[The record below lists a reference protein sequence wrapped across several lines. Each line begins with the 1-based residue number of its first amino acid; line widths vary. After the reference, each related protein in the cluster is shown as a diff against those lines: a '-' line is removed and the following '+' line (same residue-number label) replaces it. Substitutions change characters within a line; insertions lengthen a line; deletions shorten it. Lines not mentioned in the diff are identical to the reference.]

1 MLKLLISDDEGQT
14 TVVPLLRDE
23 ITIGR
28 RAGNTIRLTERNVS
42 RTHARLVKRD
52 EAYIVEDLGSYNG
65 VILNG
70 QRVNTSAQMAPGDQ
84 LAIGDYAIALQAE
97 TRTSRRPPA
106 PVVDAKPPPRLVV
119 LNEPAAGAEFSLS
132 KPVMRIGRDERLDI
146 WINHKSISHE
156 HAEVQVVDGVVTVFD
171 LDSVNGMRV
180 NGIDTTRAMLES
192 GDVLQLG
199 EVGFRLLTPQG
210 TLSLQEVPPSPAVV
224 PNPTPAA
231 KKPLFALAVL
241 GLLALFGGLT
251 VMATIQDPADTT
263 DDQPTALASST
274 GAIGSA
280 PTDPAAASAIAAP
293 SEPTEMAMPDEAD
306 ALRAEDDQGDAPQ
319 EWEDHLAR
327 ARRQLARGKV
337 DEAYRVANE
346 LPEDSVLRRTPEFG
360 EIRYRYVQSHVDAA
374 EEAMEAGQPNLARR
388 EAKLALAIPG
398 MTSKQKR
405 DARRIVSATRRPSS
419 GKPSPEESLAEAY
432 RCVGTGDNACVI
444 LALEGGQAK
453 TPAALALLI
462 ETYRAMDDFSAARR
476 HMRAFV
482 QRYPEDARAP
492 RYREM
497 LAAD

>member
-84 LAIGDYAIALQAE
+84 LAIGDYALALQAE

-106 PVVDAKPPPRLVV
+106 PIVDAKPPPRLVV

-132 KPVMRIGRDERLDI
+132 QPVMRIGRDERLDI

-171 LDSVNGMRV
+171 LDSANGMRV
-180 NGIDTTRAMLES
+180 NGIDTKRAMIES

-210 TLSLQEVPPSPAVV
+210 TLSLQEVPRGPVAPSPAQA
-224 PNPTPAA
+224 P

-241 GLLALFGGLT
+241 GLLALFGGLA
-251 VMATIQDPADTT
+251 VMSTIQAPSDTT

-274 GAIGSA
+274 GAMGSE
-280 PTDPAAASAIAAP
+280 TSDQAAASVLVPP
-293 SEPTEMAMPDEAD
+293 SEPSARGMPGDTD
-306 ALRAEDDQGDAPQ
+306 MPVAEDEEGDAPQ
-319 EWEDHLAR
+319 EWEDQLVR
-327 ARRQLARGKV
+327 ARRRLARGQV
-337 DEAYRVANE
+337 DEAYRIANE
-346 LPEDSVLRRTPEFG
+346 LPDDSVLRRTPEFG

-374 EEAMEAGQPNLARR
+374 EEAIEADQPDRARR
-388 EAKLALAIPG
+388 EARLALTTPG
-398 MTSKQKR
+398 ITPKQKR
-405 DARRIVSATRRPSS
+405 DARRIVAAARRASNR
-419 GKPSPEESLAEAY
+419 KPSPEESLAEAY

-444 LALEGGQAK
+444 LALEGGQAR

-497 LAAD
+497 LDAD